1 MILIDTSVYISALAD
16 SEIEKVLRDSAK
28 KLFIMSSVVVEKE
41 ISKASD
47 FLRKTDRKEDSERLK
62 ELHSACAGG
71 KIGMTSFV
79 LKLSEEYF
87 AAVKQK
93 YGRSKAEGMIE
104 DFRIVSAA
112 SAAALEAVATFN
124 RKTMGNE
131 EIIVIYRSINEKHKL
146 KTPRFIRTKDALV
159 SFLSGL

>member
-16 SEIEKVLRDSAK
+16 SELEKALREASK
-28 KLFIMSSVVVEKE
+28 KSIIMSSVVVEKE

-47 FLRKTDRKEDSERLK
+47 FLRRTYRKENSEKLK
-62 ELHSACAGG
+62 ELHNACAGG
-71 KIGMTSFV
+71 KIGITPFV
-79 LKLSEEYF
+79 LQLSDEYF

-93 YGRSKAEGMIE
+93 YGRNKAEDMIE

-112 SAAALEAVATFN
+112 SAAALTAVATFN

-131 EIIVIYRSINEKHKL
+131 EIIKIYKGINEKHKL
-146 KTPRFIRTKDALV
+146 KTPRFIRTKDALI
-159 SFLSGL
+159 SFLASF